1 MRSPRGDVTTSPA
14 IVAAITVALCILDTD
29 ADAQP
34 ADAPQIISSW
44 RAAGRI
50 YDTYDSRNSPERRP

>member
-1 MRSPRGDVTTSPA
+1 MRSQRGDVTTSPA
-14 IVAAITVALCILDTD
+14 IVAAITVALCTLDTD
-29 ADAQP
+29 AEP
-34 ADAPQIISSW
+34 ADAPHILSSW

>member
-14 IVAAITVALCILDTD
+14 IVAAITVALYTLD

-34 ADAPQIISSW
+34 ADTPQIISSW